1 MACDYENC
9 ARRPGRNG
17 LCVAHDLQRRR
28 SGELRP
34 LRSHP
39 GALDIACSFP
49 ECVGPM
55 KARGLCTAHYAQQR
69 RGQDLRPLR
78 SPEWHTDARSGYV
91 EMQTTIN
98 GKPKRLYQHRQVMA
112 EAIGRDLLPHENVHH
127 KNGDKTD
134 NRIENLELWS
144 TSQPSGQ
151 RICDKI
157 RWALELLELYGTD
170 ASKYAN

>member
-1 MACDYENC
+1 M
-9 ARRPGRNG
+9 
-17 LCVAHDLQRRR
+17 
-28 SGELRP
+28 
-34 LRSHP
+34 
-39 GALDIACSFP
+39 
-49 ECVGPM
+49 
-55 KARGLCTAHYAQQR
+55 
-69 RGQDLRPLR
+69 
-78 SPEWHTDARSGYV
+78 